1 VLARLRERGGVPA
14 RATGAGGPLNPGSAL
29 SGEAAGFLDHFEKV
43 RRRTSRVVDCIPAD
57 RLEWT
62 WREGK
67 FTLGDLVRHIAAIE
81 RYMYAENVQG
91 LPSRYPG
98 HGRELA
104 DRLPAVRE
112 FFDRTHAESMAVFG
126 RLTDADFA
134 RKSVTP
140 AGAPITTSKWLR
152 AMVEHEIHH
161 RGQIYTYLAMLD
173 IATPPIYGLTSE
185 EVRARSLGLD
195 EPPAS
200 KP

>member
-1 VLARLRERGGVPA
+1 M
-14 RATGAGGPLNPGSAL
+14 TGAAS
-29 SGEAAGFLDHFEKV
+29 SGVAAFLEHYAKV
-43 RRRTSRVVDCIPAD
+43 RGRTSRVVDCIPAE

-91 LPSRYPG
+91 LPSRYAG

-104 DRLPAVRE
+104 DGLPAVRE

-126 RLTDADFA
+126 RLTEADLSG
-134 RKSVTP
+134 RSVTP
-140 AGAPITTSKWLR
+140 AGATITTSKWLR

-161 RGQIYTYLAMLD
+161 RGQIYLYLAMLD
-173 IATPPIYGLTSE
+173 IPTPPIYGLTSE
-185 EVRARSLGLD
+185 EVRARSVG
-195 EPPAS
+195 P
-200 KP
+200 